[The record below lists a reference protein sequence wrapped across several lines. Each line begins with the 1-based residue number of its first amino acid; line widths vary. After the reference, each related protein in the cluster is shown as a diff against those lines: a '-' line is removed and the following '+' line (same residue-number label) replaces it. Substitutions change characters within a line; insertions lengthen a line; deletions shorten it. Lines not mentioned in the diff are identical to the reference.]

1 MNNVRRIG
9 AILAAT
15 VAAAGMTSMAVAS
28 PASAA
33 PQGPRPVSNWLRAV
47 PAHTSTWVN
56 IYWNTD
62 RPVCAAKIKV
72 DGGRRVHVSYPGNR
86 SYASFSRG
94 TSLRPGR
101 TDYAAV
107 RVNPDFDRKGVALL
121 RTTITYTNCGSHA
134 RTVRSSSTVTLPV
147 LRNNNNDDHHG
158 GNNGGGNNGGGD
170 HQHGGGN
177 NGGDDHQHGGGN
189 NGGDDH
195 QHGGGNNGGD
205 DHQHGGADN
214 GGDHQHG
221 GGQTAA

>member
-1 MNNVRRIG
+1 MNKVRRIG

-62 RPVCAAKIKV
+62 RPVCAAKIWV
-72 DGGRRVHVSYPGNR
+72 DGGRRVAVSYPSNR

-121 RTTITYTNCGSHA
+121 RTTISYTNCGWHA
-134 RTVRSSSTVTLPV
+134 RTVRSTSTVTLPV
-147 LRNNNNDDHHG
+147 LRNNNNDHHSGSNGAGSNGGSDNGAGDHQHG
-158 GNNGGGNNGGGD
+158 GGDSGGD
-170 HQHGGGN
+170 HQHGGG
-177 NGGDDHQHGGGN
+177 
-189 NGGDDH
+189 
-195 QHGGGNNGGD
+195 
-205 DHQHGGADN
+205 DN

-221 GGQTAA
+221 GGQAAA